1 MLLPDKAALA
11 RLLTRYRAEE
21 RSVLAQPHRAELH
34 RALEDTAYTL
44 CVLMDERTA
53 QAAVRA
59 AERYLGR
66 AGHGPAPERSPA
78 RTESGG
84 DRRYSPGGQGR

>member
-11 RLLTRYRAEE
+11 RLLTRYRTQE
-21 RSVLAQPHRAELH
+21 RSVLAQPHRADLH

-44 CVLMDERTA
+44 CVLMDERTV

-66 AGHGPAPERSPA
+66 AGHSPVPERPPA
-78 RTESGG
+78 RTEPGG
-84 DRRYSPGGQGR
+84 DRRHSSGGHGR